1 MTEAEGAD
9 DANVV
14 PDLPTET
21 GDAHG
26 VDENQEY
33 LLNRLLYRGV
43 LPRYA
48 FPTDVASFYV
58 FDVAKSSD
66 FRYAYQF
73 APSQALS
80 VALSQYAPA
89 KEVWI
94 ANRLFRSGAIFS
106 PVRRERFEAWKEKR
120 FYYECSNCRFACTK
134 EREDGRK
141 GERIDCPACGMP
153 GTLGKARYWFR
164 PPGFAHPVD
173 VPEDESADDLLEL
186 SYATRAKLDAPSPKP
201 GEGTWQR
208 VGPRV
213 RGHYLRRHLLVTNAG
228 PRQDGYT
235 YCALCG
241 RIEPTSPPTTRLS
254 KPHPKPYPDSKQP
267 LCPGGAAAVGVCL
280 GTDFI
285 TDILLVNMRVDAPV
299 RLTPGVLATEI
310 AMRTVCE
317 AIAKAT
323 CIELELE
330 DGEVQSDFRS
340 ALSEG
345 GQSGV
350 EVEVYL
356 YDTLPGGAGFARR
369 AGDRLAEVL
378 ERAGEVLGA
387 CTCDSSCYNCLR
399 SFKNKMEHDRL
410 DRHVG
415 RDLLEYLLRGTLPT
429 LGAKREN
436 AAIRVLAE
444 DVARQAGSE
453 ITAVVASDVEVL
465 GLGAVRVP
473 LWVQGTSGQQVAVC
487 LTHPLTPHT
496 PADARLVEMGE
507 VTPTPVLAIS
517 ELTVRRNLPSAT
529 QEVLSATGVE

>member
-1 MTEAEGAD
+1 MTSSESSD

-14 PDLPTET
+14 PDLPAET
-21 GDAHG
+21 GEAYG

-58 FDVAKSSD
+58 FDVAKSTD

-80 VALSQYAPA
+80 VALSQYAPN

-106 PVRRERFEAWKEKR
+106 PGRRERVEAWRAKR
-120 FYYECSNCRFACTK
+120 LYYECSNCRFACTK
-134 EREDGRK
+134 ERDVGTK
-141 GERIDCPACGMP
+141 GESIDCPACGML

-173 VPEDESADDLLEL
+173 VPENESAEELQEL

-208 VGPRV
+208 VGARV

-228 PRQDGYT
+228 PRHDGYT

-241 RIEPTSPPTTRLS
+241 RIEPTSPPTSKLS
-254 KPHPKPYPDSKQP
+254 KPHLKPYPDSKKP
-267 LCPGGAAAVGVCL
+267 LCPGGAAAIGVCL
-280 GTDFI
+280 GSDFI
-285 TDILLVNMRVDAPV
+285 TDILLVSMRVDAPV
-299 RLTPGVLATEI
+299 RLTPGILATEI

-345 GQSGV
+345 GQSGI

-369 AGDRLAEVL
+369 AGDRLPRIL
-378 ERAGEVLGA
+378 ERASEVLAA
-387 CTCDSSCYNCLR
+387 CSCDASCYNCLR

-410 DRHVG
+410 DRHIG

-429 LGAKREN
+429 LSAKREST
-436 AAIRVLAE
+436 AVRVLAE
-444 DVARQAGSE
+444 DVARQAGSDVA
-453 ITAVVASDVEVL
+453 AVVDSDVEVL
-465 GLGAVRVP
+465 GLGSVRVP
-473 LWVQGTSGQQVAVC
+473 LWIQGTAGQQLAVC
-487 LTHPLTPHT
+487 VTHPLTPHT
-496 PADARLVEMGE
+496 PADSQLVEVRE
-507 VTPTPVLAIS
+507 LTATPVMAIS

-529 QEVLSATGVE
+529 QQVLSAIGEE